1 MNTNIF
7 IPTKINV
14 GFQERKD
21 TYTGKLA
28 YIIYFDEKGKLRK
41 ETSWQGWRDENI
53 PNEIYDNEPMEG
65 FVLNKKVGGDR
76 YGWNPRQTY
85 TRVYDPRGF
94 EFEITI
100 PNLLWILENC
110 NCIKG
115 KGLEGEFVYGWD
127 GKELVLVPVESSDYK
142 EIQEKNKVIH
152 NNTFI
157 KARDLIIGATY
168 EDLNGN
174 QYVYMGKSKPWKN
187 QSNYYYHESHSYY
200 YSNNRKE
207 GYEYPLD
214 DTWLISKCQS
224 SYYNKNLTY
233 YRSIQEEKNEF
244 FFILLGNPNAEYSWY
259 RENRVTHMKAI
270 TRKFTH
276 MVLEKR
282 PDYPDMVNL
291 LYSNAEYCQEDFEAD
306 KLIDLPY
313 DKFIAMADATIVK
326 SFERDYNY
334 SFKVGIEKDG
344 LLNSKEILYSRENK
358 KWYIHET
365 IYESY
370 EEKKW
375 CSNETVTKTR
385 EKTVKKYFDTI
396 EECYKYVHPVYGEHY
411 LKIKNGYLEKRYY
424 YGTEK

>member
-1 MNTNIF
+1 MKTNIF

-14 GFQERKD
+14 GFQKRKD
-21 TYTGKLA
+21 TYTSKLA
-28 YIIYFDEKGKLRK
+28 YVIYFDEKGKLRK
-41 ETSWQGWRDENI
+41 ETSWQSWRDEGI

-174 QYVYMGKSKPWKN
+174 QYVYMGKSKPWKD
-187 QSNYYYHESHSYY
+187 QSNYYYHESHGYY

-214 DTWLISKCQS
+214 DTWLISKCRS
-224 SYYNKNLTY
+224 SYYNQHLTY

-244 FFILLGNPNAEYSWY
+244 FFILLGNPSAEYSWH
-259 RENRVTHMKAI
+259 RENRVTHMKTI

-313 DKFIAMADATIVK
+313 DIFVAMTQ
-326 SFERDYNY
+326 ET
-334 SFKVGIEKDG
+334 IEKCLKHNWYGDDFVVG
-344 LLNSKEILYSRENK
+344 KEKDKLLDNRKVYYEKESG
-358 KWYIHET
+358 KWYIMDTIIET
-365 IYESY
+365 Y

-375 CSNETVTKTR
+375 FSSEMETKTR
-385 EKTVKKYFDTI
+385 EREVKKYFDNL
-396 EECYKYVHPVYGEHY
+396 EECYQYIHPIYGEHY
-411 LKIKNGYLEKRYY
+411 LKNGYLERRFY

>member
-28 YIIYFDEKGKLRK
+28 YVIYFDEKGKLRK
-41 ETSWQGWRDENI
+41 ETSWQGWRDESI

-157 KARDLIIGATY
+157 KTRDLIIGATY
-168 EDLNGN
+168 ADLNGN
-174 QYVYMGKSKPWKN
+174 QYVYMGKSKPWK
-187 QSNYYYHESHSYY
+187 
-200 YSNNRKE
+200 KE
-207 GYEYPLD
+207 ISEYPLD
-214 DTWLISKCQS
+214 DTWLISKCS
-224 SYYNKNLTY
+224 SSSFYNEKPIY

-244 FFILLGNPNAEYSWY
+244 FFILLGNPDAEYSWC

-291 LYSNAEYCQEDFEAD
+291 LYSNTAYCQEDFEAD

-334 SFKVGIEKDG
+334 SFKVGIEKDE
-344 LLNSKEILYSRENK
+344 LLSSKEILYSRENN

-365 IYESY
+365 VYKSY

-375 CSNETVTKTR
+375 YSNKTVTKTR
-385 EKTVKKYFDTI
+385 EKTVEKYFDTI

-411 LKIKNGYLEKRYY
+411 LKNGYLERRFYY
-424 YGTEK
+424 DTEK